1 MGLGAGGDCVLGSAH
16 SWTNTPLPPA
26 GLSRG
31 VAFIRYDKR
40 SEAEDAIK
48 HLNGHTPPGS
58 SEPITVKFAT
68 NPNQARNSQ
77 IMQQM
82 YHGQSRRFGGPVHH
96 QAQRFR

>member
-1 MGLGAGGDCVLGSAH
+1 MSSDWCS
-16 SWTNTPLPPA
+16 

-40 SEAEDAIK
+40 AEAEDAIR
-48 HLNGHTPPGS
+48 HLNGHMAPGS
-58 SEPITVKFAT
+58 AEAITVKFAA
-68 NPNQARNSQ
+68 NPNQGRNSVMMTTQ
-77 IMQQM
+77 T